1 MQVSVL
7 KAAALI
13 DPQVQSN
20 FHIEYSI
27 RQTTPLHRHDY
38 FEIFIITSGK
48 CTHHINGEAQYLEK
62 GMMVFI
68 RPDDTH
74 YYDFYDEETDC
85 QFINVNFY
93 KEVVEDAFKYFETPV
108 FAQKL
113 KGLQMPPCIILPPA
127 DMEALIRKSKQI
139 HLYTSIDKQKARI
152 MARSFLT
159 DALTYYFFKEQ
170 DENQKKMPQW
180 LDALLLELQKKENFT
195 GGLNRLNELSR
206 HSVGHINRVFKQYLH
221 TTPTAY
227 INHLR
232 LVYAKNLLLTTNL
245 TILEIA
251 LEAGFDNLSHF
262 YHLFKK
268 NYGASPGKIRYR

>member
-108 FAQKL
+108 L
-113 KGLQMPPCIILPPA
+113 
-127 DMEALIRKSKQI
+127 RKS
-139 HLYTSIDKQKARI
+139 
-152 MARSFLT
+152 
-159 DALTYYFFKEQ
+159 
-170 DENQKKMPQW
+170 
-180 LDALLLELQKKENFT
+180 
-195 GGLNRLNELSR
+195 
-206 HSVGHINRVFKQYLH
+206 
-221 TTPTAY
+221 
-227 INHLR
+227 
-232 LVYAKNLLLTTNL
+232 
-245 TILEIA
+245 
-251 LEAGFDNLSHF
+251 
-262 YHLFKK
+262 
-268 NYGASPGKIRYR
+268 